1 MTIARTVEQ
10 FLKSHDV
17 DYELVE
23 HPRSVTSMHT
33 AELAHVPGDQLAK
46 SVPDAAAGLAG
57 FEHADVIMARLTV
70 PESDWPDRLRGRSGY
85 LVAVI
90 PATHRLDLGKL
101 HHQLDRRVGLAIE
114 REVRELFRDCDP
126 GAIPALGAAYR
137 IEAIVDDALL
147 QPPEVYFEAGDPEAL
162 VHVSGNAF
170 GAMMAGVPHGR
181 FTHHV

>member
-1 MTIARTVEQ
+1 MAIARTVEQ
-10 FLKSHDV
+10 YLKSHDV

-46 SVPDAAAGLAG
+46 SGLL
-57 FEHADVIMARLTV
+57 EDER
-70 PESDWPDRLRGRSGY
+70 GY

-147 QPPEVYFEAGDPEAL
+147 QQPDVYFEAGDHEAL
-162 VHVSGNAF
+162 VHVSGTAF
-170 GAMMAGVPHGR
+170 SAMMAGVPHGR

>member
-1 MTIARTVEQ
+1 MAIAHTVEQ
-10 FLKSHDV
+10 YLNSHDV

-23 HPRSVTSMHT
+23 HPRAVTSMRT
-33 AELAHVPGDQLAK
+33 AQVAHVPGDRLAK
-46 SVPDAAAGLAG
+46 SVLLED
-57 FEHADVIMARLTV
+57 ER
-70 PESDWPDRLRGRSGY
+70 GY
-85 LVAVI
+85 LMAVI

-147 QPPEVYFEAGDPEAL
+147 QQPDVYFEAGDHEAL

>member
-1 MTIARTVEQ
+1 MAIARTVEQ
-10 FLKSHDV
+10 YLKSHDV

-33 AELAHVPGDQLAK
+33 AQLAHVPGDQLAK
-46 SVPDAAAGLAG
+46 SVLLED
-57 FEHADVIMARLTV
+57 ER
-70 PESDWPDRLRGRSGY
+70 GY

-101 HHQLDRRVGLAIE
+101 HHQLDRRVGLAVE
-114 REVRELFRDCDP
+114 REVTELFRDCDP

-137 IEAIVDDALL
+137 IDAIVDDALL
-147 QPPEVYFEAGDPEAL
+147 HQTDVYFEAGDHEAL
-162 VHVSGNAF
+162 VHVSGAAF
-170 GAMMAGVPHGR
+170 GAMMAGIPHGR